1 MFLNCLM
8 KPVNGLF
15 KSLCKRDDAAELLK
29 ENSASV
35 YARPN
40 RIPVTLQ
47 SIISLDMSVTP
58 HISTLSLDDN
68 LLINSHCSSGSIDR
82 RSA

>member
-1 MFLNCLM
+1 M

-29 ENSASV
+29 KNSASV

-47 SIISLDMSVTP
+47 LIISLDMSVTS
-58 HISTLSLDDN
+58 HILTLSLDDN
-68 LLINSHCSSGSIDR
+68 LLINFHYSSGSINQ